1 MKAKYFLTIFVVLVF
16 SLIFSSF
23 VPKLI
28 FGNKNLQQ
36 IETVPV
42 ITDFFP
48 KPSKVY
54 FNSHSIDPT
63 PYIKISN
70 GNNTA
75 PFTPPK
81 S

>member
-1 MKAKYFLTIFVVLVF
+1 MF
-16 SLIFSSF
+16 SLIFSYF

-36 IETVPV
+36 IETVPI
-42 ITDFFP
+42 ITDNFP
-48 KPSKVY
+48 KPSKTY

-70 GNNTA
+70 SNNTV
-75 PFTPPK
+75 PFTQPK